1 MKAKTFTGQ
10 GYIYFVYED
19 YGGLRFDSY
28 KEMKQEGRKPFSI
41 YGYHYSYYYG
51 NEEPIDELELDGNA
65 IPTFTQIKDFISRCK
80 HAMNI
85 EQ

>member
-19 YGGLRFDSY
+19 YDGLRFDSY
-28 KEMKQEGRKPFSI
+28 NEMKQEGRKPFSI

-51 NEEPIDELELDGNA
+51 NEEPIDELELSRK
-65 IPTFTQIKDFISRCK
+65 PTTKQVREFISRCK
-80 HAMNI
+80 QIINA
-85 EQ
+85 